1 MEDGCSWVMEME
13 KMERE
18 TDAAAEMALWSKHS
32 IYKVPEWINGVTRR
46 RAYVPFLVSLGPFH
60 HGDAALAPMEP
71 HKRRAM
77 LHMAKRSGKP
87 VRAFVAAVEAVAQRL
102 EDAYEDIGEEW
113 RAGSGGGGR
122 AVTARFVQVMV
133 TDGCFVVELMRMNKL
148 GGMLRGDYP
157 TNDPVFSEHG
167 YLYLMEV
174 MRSDVLLME
183 NQLPL
188 LLLQRLL
195 AVQHGTTPKNPKSI
209 IAQLMGLLTSARREE
224 ALTGESHLSVGERG
238 EERLTGVTL
247 GLHPLDIFHK
257 SFCGVGQ
264 DYTWTQRQEVFM
276 PSAVQLHE
284 ARVHFELR
292 KSNGDNLQGVQFE
305 RGVLT
310 MPAISVDNSSEKLLL
325 NLMALEQLHPEA
337 GNNVTA
343 FVFFMDNIVDT
354 AEDVAL
360 LKSRHILRS
369 ALGSD
374 EEVAKLFNNTI
385 NKVAVMGLSSRLNNL
400 YRQVNA
406 HCSKPWNRWWAS
418 LLHTYFSNPWVFIS
432 LLVAFILLVA
442 TLMQTICSVMSLYK
456 R

>member
-195 AVQHGTTPKNPKSI
+195 AVQHGTTPDKTP
-209 IAQLMGLLTSARREE
+209 
-224 ALTGESHLSVGERG
+224 
-238 EERLTGVTL
+238 GVTL